1 MRMTLL
7 TVVALLAGMA
17 MAQIKPVESWP
28 TTIKTSDSITY
39 NATEKDCIKAG
50 YRLIPAKPETP
61 AGKRIKSET
70 LEQDDKRTKSAKWV
84 IVYED
89 APVVIPPVFVPEV
102 LTNVPAAN
110 VTFVFTT
117 NGEFRAAIW
126 TASQAITNKAVM
138 K

>member
-1 MRMTLL
+1 MRMTLF
-7 TVVALLAGMA
+7 TVVALLAGVA

-39 NATEKDCIKAG
+39 NATEADCIKAG

-61 AGKRIKSET
+61 IGKQIKSES
-70 LEQDDKRTKSAKWV
+70 LVQDGKSEKSAKWD

-89 APVVIPPVFVPEV
+89 APVVKSPAIVPEV

-110 VTFVFTT
+110 VTFIFTT

-126 TASQAITNKAVM
+126 TASQALTNKVT

>member
-1 MRMTLL
+1 MTLL
-7 TVVALLAGMA
+7 TAAVLVSAATAAEIIPVAT
-17 MAQIKPVESWP
+17 WP
-28 TTIKTSDSITY
+28 KTIATKDAITY
-39 NATEKDCIKAG
+39 NATEADCIKAG
-50 YRLIPAKPETP
+50 YRLIPTKPETP
-61 AGKRIKSET
+61 EGKRIKSET
-70 LEQDDKRTKSAKWV
+70 LVQDGKSTKSAKWD

-89 APVVIPPVFVPEV
+89 APVVKPPAIVPEV